1 MQDRTGCISYP
12 WYNGCYLHNLCKES
26 WRQCWYPLSQ
36 SWLGSKRFCH
46 RKLIS
51 PFSPHTTRAKYE
63 QKQKKEKGVPVPLSG
78 HCRNGTIAIKF
89 CLVPD
94 AAQPWDYRHRDRMRK
109 LNYSVFEQLVELP
122 GEEDLMG
129 VNTIKDL
136 HTHLKITNCDRG
148 SMAMLSSHLHGDL
161 TSRISV
167 QNWIR
172 GRDHIVISHSG
183 FSISDSQG
191 RASPTVIL
199 AAQPPTPHP
208 SPGSCLKKK
217 KKTGYGSHQFL
228 GCQHLRGLEEMEKL
242 EMMGCI
248 CWTPPEELCPQDTL
262 CLPSPPTSFS

>member
-1 MQDRTGCISYP
+1 MQGITGDRVGI
-12 WYNGCYLHNLCKES
+12 
-26 WRQCWYPLSQ
+26 LSVNH
-36 SWLGSKRFCH
+36 GSGPKDFVC
-46 RKLIS
+46 KLIS
-51 PFSPHTTRAKYE
+51 HSPLT
-63 QKQKKEKGVPVPLSG
+63 
-78 HCRNGTIAIKF
+78 
-89 CLVPD
+89 
-94 AAQPWDYRHRDRMRK
+94 
-109 LNYSVFEQLVELP
+109 LP
-122 GEEDLMG
+122 GPNMSRSRKRKRSVCPVEWTLQKWDHCNQVLHSAWCCTTLGLQAQKRTEWNLITACSSSSWSCLGRGDLMG

-136 HTHLKITNCDRG
+136 HTHLKITDCDTG

-217 KKTGYGSHQFL
+217 KKKKQDMVPHQFL
-228 GCQHLRGLEEMEKL
+228 GYQHLKRLRRNGKAGNDEGALL
-242 EMMGCI
+242 N
-248 CWTPPEELCPQDTL
+248 TP
-262 CLPSPPTSFS
+262 